1 VIVIVAP
8 IPPFAGEMLV
18 MPGPAVTVKAAPR
31 LGPFGVVTT
40 IFPVAAPS
48 GTVVEMVVEV
58 EPITTAGVPLNVTVL
73 DPAEP

>member
-1 VIVIVAP
+1 MVAP

-18 MPGPAVTVKAAPR
+18 IPGPAVTVKAAPR

-40 IFPVAAPS
+40 MFPVAAPS
-48 GTVVEMVVEV
+48 GTVVEIVVEV
-58 EPITTAGVPLNVTVL
+58 EPVTTAVVPLKVTIL